1 MTCDNCSTAAI
12 YRINSVVRNIVHY
25 CEKHLPEDLKTN
37 AALGIYALPTSNEDD
52 EEDEEEESSDS

>member
-1 MTCDNCSTAAI
+1 MTCDNCSTEAI

-37 AALGIYALPTSNEDD
+37 AALGIYAIPAITK
-52 EEDEEEESSDS
+52 EEDEEESSDS

>member
-1 MTCDNCSTAAI
+1 MTCDNCSTEAL

-37 AALGIYALPTSNEDD
+37 AVLGIYAIPTISEE
-52 EEDEEEESSDS
+52 EEDEDEESSDS

>member
-1 MTCDNCSTAAI
+1 MTCDNCSTEAL

-37 AALGIYALPTSNEDD
+37 AALGIYAIPAITK
-52 EEDEEEESSDS
+52 EEDEEESSDS